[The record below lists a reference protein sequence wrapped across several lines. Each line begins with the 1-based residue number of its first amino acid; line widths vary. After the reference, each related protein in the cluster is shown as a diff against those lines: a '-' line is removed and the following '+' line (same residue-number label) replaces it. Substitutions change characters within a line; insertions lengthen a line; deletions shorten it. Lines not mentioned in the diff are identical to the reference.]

1 MNTEKTFTLAEI
13 KAVLANQL
21 QAEKNNGADERD
33 YNLIRD
39 IFYDIEYLLEG
50 GFIVNGIKF

>member
-1 MNTEKTFTLAEI
+1 MNIEKTFTLAEI

-21 QAEKNNGADERD
+21 QAEKKYGADERD

-39 IFYDIEYLLEG
+39 VLCDIEHQLKG
-50 GFIVNGIKF
+50 GK

>member
-21 QAEKNNGADERD
+21 KTEKLNGANERD

-39 IFYDIEYLLEG
+39 IFFDVEHQLKG
-50 GFIVNGIKF
+50 GN